1 MRTVAIIPAAGS
13 STRIGGDVPKQFM
26 KFNDRELIAY
36 TLEVFQNSPL
46 VDEIIVA
53 TSGTGHEIIS
63 EIRKREN
70 LTKLT
75 KIVEG
80 GKERQD
86 SVYNA
91 LKEAD
96 LAFDDL
102 AAVHDAARA
111 LLPAEVLAKAVTEAK
126 EKGSALVCM
135 KARDTIGYLEFT
147 GLDYI
152 DRSKVYIVQTPQIFR
167 YGELM
172 DAFNKAYA
180 AGWYGT
186 DESSLM
192 RRAGYPVHISEGS
205 AINFKVTT
213 KEDLQIFSKLIPDGL
228 PF

>member
-13 STRIGGDVPKQFM
+13 GSRIGGDVPKQFM

-53 TSGTGHEIIS
+53 TSGTGHEIIKA
-63 EIRKREN
+63 IRKRDS
-70 LTKLT
+70 LSKLT

-86 SVYNA
+86 SVFNA

-111 LLPAEVLAKAVTEAK
+111 LLPADVLEKAIRHAT

-135 KARDTIGYLEFT
+135 KARDTIGYMEYT
-147 GLDYI
+147 ELDYI

-172 DAFNKAYA
+172 DAFKKAYA
-180 AGWYGT
+180 EGWYGT
-186 DESSLM
+186 DESSVM
-192 RRAGYPVHISEGS
+192 RRAGYPVYISEGS
-205 AINFKVTT
+205 AST
-213 KEDLQIFSKLIPDGL
+213 SK
-228 PF
+228 